1 MVTDGGWLL
10 VWLREAPR
18 PHGGSVHAAAA
29 EDCDSVE
36 MRQTCMG
43 PGAEGRG
50 LVRLSEQGDR
60 QVSRL
65 LAGSGKTGCVKK
77 LGVCLP

>member
-1 MVTDGGWLL
+1 
-10 VWLREAPR
+10 
-18 PHGGSVHAAAA
+18 
-29 EDCDSVE
+29 
-36 MRQTCMG
+36 MG

-60 QVSRL
+60 QVSKL

>member
-1 MVTDGGWLL
+1 MVC
-10 VWLREAPR
+10 LRDSPS
-18 PHGGSVHAAAA
+18 PHGVRVHAAAA
-29 EDCDSVE
+29 EYCDSVE
-36 MRQTCMG
+36 MRQTCVG